1 VAHKSGTVAPA
12 QLLVRFFSWKQP
24 YVAQPVTDK
33 NRAKNLKTGK
43 KGNFNARLRKF
54 QRTKTETL
62 IAPQHTT
69 S

>member
-43 KGNFNARLRKF
+43 KEISTHVFGNFNAQKRK
-54 QRTKTETL
+54 L
-62 IAPQHTT
+62 
-69 S
+69 